1 MNKTQLIEA
10 IAAKGEMTKKEAA
23 QALEVV
29 TTTIAESLAVEG
41 KVQIVGFGTFSTSVI
56 PAHEGVNPQD
66 RTQKIQVAE
75 SKRVH
80 FSAGTGLKRTVK
92 GE

>member
-10 IAAKGEMTKKEAA
+10 MATKGNVTKKEATA
-23 QALEVV
+23 ALELV
-29 TTTIAESLAVEG
+29 TATIAESLALEE

-56 PAHEGVNPQD
+56 PAHEGVNPKD
-66 RTQKIQVAE
+66 RSQKIQIAE

-80 FSAGTGLKRTVK
+80 FSAGSGLKRTVK